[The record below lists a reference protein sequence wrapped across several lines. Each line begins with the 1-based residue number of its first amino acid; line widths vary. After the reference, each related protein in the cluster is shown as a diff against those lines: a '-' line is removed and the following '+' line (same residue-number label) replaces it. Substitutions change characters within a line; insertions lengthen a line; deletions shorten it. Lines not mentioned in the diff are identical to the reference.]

1 MSVLVLHGVTAS
13 SLSSNATLGTLLKA
27 TTPVSG
33 PFGRGQLLTT
43 PLVSVLML
51 SDGRTLLGAVQPSV
65 LEQAAATAT
74 TGTAAP

>member
-1 MSVLVLHGVTAS
+1 MSVLVLHGATAS

-33 PFGRGQLLTT
+33 PFGSGQLLST

-51 SDGRTLLGAVQPSV
+51 SDGRTLVGAVQPSV
-65 LEQAAATAT
+65 LEQAATSAAATA
-74 TGTAAP
+74 AS